1 MNKYVKQAK
10 NEGLNWQ
17 TILIE
22 EAETDLKVI
31 IKQAI
36 LKDLSFAQVNAQ
48 VTRAVN
54 KYIAD
59 IEIAELKERAKKIL
73 YDYATRE
80 YWRTKDAVRNFNLS
94 LFDLILL
101 TATNKRVKGAQ
112 AREIRRAVARSPS
125 INIRG
130 ITADNAVTATDTG
143 YYEIGQALQTY
154 SKTYMSLVEKAFNEL
169 ATSTARDGYA
179 SNVSLRNIA
188 EMTVR
193 YDKHVK
199 DLSLLKAN
207 GVRLA
212 WTSTHANCSKR
223 CEPWQGKLYSLDGT
237 SGTIDGIRYRPLE
250 DATDIYYTT
259 KAGKTYKN
267 GIISGFN
274 CRHYLIPYEK
284 GNKPVEVPAKVVE
297 RQREIDERQRELE
310 REIRLAKDKALIYKG
325 ISDPAYKN
333 YKQLAINKNKEYI
346 AFSRANKV
354 AFYPSR
360 TKIFES
366 ESSMINARLKN
377 KLDENNEIDYTRLN
391 KYRAT
396 QFTEQGKKAY

>member
-1 MNKYVKQAK
+1 MNKHIKQAK

-22 EAETDLKVI
+22 EAETELKVI

-36 LKDLSFAQVNAQ
+36 LQGLPFAQVNAQ
-48 VTRAVN
+48 IIRAVN

-59 IEIAELKERAKKIL
+59 IEITELKERAKKIL

-80 YWRTKDAVRNFNLS
+80 YWRIKDAVRGFNLT
-94 LFDLILL
+94 LFDLMLL
-101 TATNKRVKGAQ
+101 SATNKRVKGAQ
-112 AREIRRAVARSPS
+112 AREIRRAVARLPS
-125 INIRG
+125 FNLRG
-130 ITADNAVTATDTG
+130 ITANNAVTETDTG
-143 YYEIGQALQTY
+143 YFEIGQALQTY

-169 ATSTARDGYA
+169 AESTARDGYA

-193 YDKHVK
+193 YDKHVAE
-199 DLSLLKAN
+199 LSTLKNN

-212 WTSTHANCSKR
+212 WTSTHANCSRR

-250 DATDIYYTT
+250 VATDIYYTT

-284 GNKPVEVPAKVVE
+284 GNKPVEVPAEVVE
-297 RQREIDERQRELE
+297 KQREINERQRELE
-310 REIRLAKDKALIYKG
+310 RDIRRYRDLALVYKSVDKVKYTT
-325 ISDPAYKN
+325 YR
-333 YKQLAINKNKEYI
+333 QLAEDKNNEYI
-346 AFSRANKV
+346 AYSRKNKV

-360 TKIFES
+360 TKIFKGE
-366 ESSMINARLKN
+366 
-377 KLDENNEIDYTRLN
+377 
-391 KYRAT
+391 
-396 QFTEQGKKAY
+396 

>member
-1 MNKYVKQAK
+1 MNKYIKQAK

-22 EAETDLKVI
+22 EAETELKVI
-31 IKQAI
+31 VKQAI
-36 LKDLSFAQVNAQ
+36 LRELPFAQVNAQ
-48 VTRAVN
+48 VIRAVN
-54 KYIAD
+54 KYIAE

-80 YWRTKDAVRNFNLS
+80 YWRLKDASRGFNLT
-94 LFDLILL
+94 LFDLMLL
-101 TATNKRVKGAQ
+101 SATNKRVKGSQ

-125 INIRG
+125 INMRG
-130 ITADNAVTATDTG
+130 ITANNAVTETVTG
-143 YYEIGQALQTY
+143 YYEIGQALQSY
-154 SKTYMSLVEKAFNEL
+154 AKTYMSLVEKAFNEL
-169 ATSTARDGYA
+169 AESTARDGYA

-199 DLSLLKAN
+199 ELSTLKAN
-207 GVRLA
+207 GVRLV

-237 SGTIDGIRYRPLE
+237 NGTIDGIRYRPLE
-250 DATDIYYTT
+250 VATDIYYTT

-284 GNKPVEVPAKVVE
+284 GNKPVEVSAKVVE
-297 RQREIDERQRELE
+297 RQREINDKQREME
-310 REIRLAKDKALIYKG
+310 RDIRRYRDLALVYKG
-325 ISDPAYKN
+325 IDKGKYKT
-333 YKQLAINKNKEYI
+333 YRQLAEDKNNQYI
-346 AFSRANKV
+346 AYSRKNKV

-360 TKIFES
+360 TKIF
-366 ESSMINARLKN
+366 KG
-377 KLDENNEIDYTRLN
+377 D
-391 KYRAT
+391 
-396 QFTEQGKKAY
+396 

>member
-1 MNKYVKQAK
+1 MNKYIKQAK

-22 EAETDLKVI
+22 EAETELKVI
-31 IKQAI
+31 VKQAV
-36 LKDLSFAQVNAQ
+36 LRGLPFAQVNAQ
-48 VTRAVN
+48 VIRAVN
-54 KYIAD
+54 KYIAE
-59 IEIAELKERAKKIL
+59 IEIIELKERSRKIL

-80 YWRTKDAVRNFNLS
+80 YWRIKDAVRGFNLS
-94 LFDLILL
+94 LFDLMIL
-101 TATNKRVKGAQ
+101 TATNKCVKGAQ

-125 INIRG
+125 FNLRG
-130 ITADNAVTATDTG
+130 ITANNAVTETDTG

-154 SKTYMSLVEKAFNEL
+154 SKTYMALVEKAFNEL
-169 ATSTARDGYA
+169 ATSTARDSYA

-193 YDKHVK
+193 YDKHVEE
-199 DLSLLKAN
+199 LSRLKAN
-207 GVRLA
+207 GVRLV

-250 DATDIYYTT
+250 VATDIYYTT
-259 KAGKTYKN
+259 KAGKIYKN

-297 RQREIDERQRELE
+297 RQREINERQRELE
-310 REIRLAKDKALIYKG
+310 RDIRRYRDLALVYKSVDKVKYTT
-325 ISDPAYKN
+325 YR
-333 YKQLAINKNKEYI
+333 QLAIDKNNEYI
-346 AFSRANKV
+346 TFSRKNKV

-360 TKIFES
+360 TKIF
-366 ESSMINARLKN
+366 KG
-377 KLDENNEIDYTRLN
+377 D
-391 KYRAT
+391 
-396 QFTEQGKKAY
+396 